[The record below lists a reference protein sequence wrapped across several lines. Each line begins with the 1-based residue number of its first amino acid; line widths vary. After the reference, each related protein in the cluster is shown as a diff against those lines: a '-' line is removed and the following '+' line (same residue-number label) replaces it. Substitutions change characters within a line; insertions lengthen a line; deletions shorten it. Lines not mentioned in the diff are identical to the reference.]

1 MGDHK
6 PSISHLES
14 AKNKVN
20 SLLLRR
26 IVMMTSYEIKL
37 EFTRRLN
44 QKWNGIHQ
52 NQFGTCQWLG
62 SLPKRRR
69 GICVNSCT
77 HFSKKKIPTSHFS
90 FIAPTLDFFWI
101 EKLTLKKDKRLTPKC
116 TMYYTMCAV
125 KLFFPWHER
134 RRTILS
140 LDFGIHFN
148 KMRFSYQTEHHDFY
162 FE

>member
-1 MGDHK
+1 
-6 PSISHLES
+6 
-14 AKNKVN
+14 
-20 SLLLRR
+20 
-26 IVMMTSYEIKL
+26 MMTSYEIKL

-62 SLPKRRR
+62 SLPKLRR

-77 HFSKKKIPTSHFS
+77 FFKEENPNKSLFFYCPHFRLFLNREI
-90 FIAPTLDFFWI
+90 D
-101 EKLTLKKDKRLTPKC
+101 LKKDKRLTPKC

-134 RRTILS
+134 RRRRTILS

-162 FE
+162 FEWKILVPSMFSGPFYS